1 MAVWSSECG
10 LINMGL
16 NMDENSDSQYVG
28 RLNVVIKHL

>member
-16 NMDENSDSQYVG
+16 NIDENSDSQYAG
-28 RLNVVIKHL
+28 RLANMLVD